1 MAIHFEIIKQL
12 YQYFFHKQKPIK
24 MSPQV
29 IATLDAENNR
39 EPEEEVG
46 GDSNTSLKNCFIF
59 CQGAN

>member
-39 EPEEEVG
+39 EPEESRG
-46 GDSNTSLKNCFIF
+46 RGR
-59 CQGAN
+59 